1 MSAPQQG
8 LSAAEKFGLVT
19 LLVVGIA
26 GDAFIDALL
35 RLDWHR
41 LGIFALIALSG
52 GLLTLSLAL
61 AKTADQDW
69 LPTRTEYLS
78 RSDDERAPR

>member
-8 LSAAEKFGLVT
+8 LSAGEKFGLVT

-26 GDAFIDALL
+26 GDALIDALL

-41 LGIFALIALSG
+41 LAIFAVVALSG
-52 GLLTLSLAL
+52 GLLALSLAL
-61 AKTADQDW
+61 ARNADEDW
-69 LPTRTEYLS
+69 TPTRTEYLS
-78 RSDDERAPR
+78 RSDDERASR

>member
-1 MSAPQQG
+1 MSAPKQG
-8 LSAAEKFGLVT
+8 LSAGEKFGLVT

-35 RLDWHR
+35 RLDWRR

-52 GLLTLSLAL
+52 ALLALSLAL
-61 AKTADQDW
+61 AKTADEDW
-69 LPTRTEYLS
+69 MPTRTEYLS

>member
-1 MSAPQQG
+1 MSAPKQG

-41 LGIFALIALSG
+41 LGIFAVVAFSGAL
-52 GLLTLSLAL
+52 LAFSLAM
-61 AKTADQDW
+61 AKTADEDW

>member
-41 LGIFALIALSG
+41 LGIFAVVAFSGAL
-52 GLLTLSLAL
+52 LALSLAM
-61 AKTADQDW
+61 AKTADEDW
-69 LPTRTEYLS
+69 MPTRTEYLR
-78 RSDDERAPR
+78 RSDNERAPR

>member
-1 MSAPQQG
+1 MSAPKQG
-8 LSAAEKFGLVT
+8 LSAGEKFGLVT

-41 LGIFALIALSG
+41 LGIFAVVAFSGAL
-52 GLLTLSLAL
+52 LALSLAM
-61 AKTADQDW
+61 AKTADEDW
-69 LPTRTEYLS
+69 MPTRTEYLR
-78 RSDDERAPR
+78 RSDNERAPR